1 MLKQR
6 RDAVRYVIYG
16 GMCFAMT
23 LLFLQM
29 VLTVD
34 VRLSRKDELE
44 MGTMFAMNQTML
56 RIQDGSIENEEQVK
70 TYFSERLGEQIVSN
84 SKIEV
89 QFKKVQ
95 LTQGILN
102 VMVREEFNYPMGKKG
117 MIQVEKTAIID
128 RIVEEGD

>member
-1 MLKQR
+1 M
-6 RDAVRYVIYG
+6 RYVIYG

>member
-1 MLKQR
+1 M
-6 RDAVRYVIYG
+6 RYVIYG

-23 LLFLQM
+23 LLFLQI

>member
-1 MLKQR
+1 M
-6 RDAVRYVIYG
+6 RYVIYG

-56 RIQDGSIENEEQVK
+56 RVQDGSIENEEQVK

-128 RIVEEGD
+128 RMVEEGD